1 MSFEDFD
8 YAEYE
13 RQCEAQRQE
22 NARYLAAFEGYLEN
36 AGLKESTIHRHL
48 DNASFYLNTYLL
60 REEPLPMEE
69 GCRKADDFFGYFFIC
84 KCMWSTPGTIRSTAA
99 SLKKFYKCMAER
111 GMVAPESYEYFIET
125 IREDMEYWVEDCRQ
139 FNDPSSDNPFA
150 LF

>member
-1 MSFEDFD
+1 MTFEDFD
-8 YAEYE
+8 YAEHE
-13 RQCEAQRQE
+13 RQCEARRQE

-36 AGLKESTIHRHL
+36 AGLKESTIRRHL

-60 REEPLPMEE
+60 REKPLPMEE

-84 KCMWSTPGTIRSTAA
+84 KCMWSTPGTIRSTVA
-99 SLKKFYKCMAER
+99 SLKKFYKSMAER
-111 GMVAPESYEYFIET
+111 GMVAPESYEHFIET
-125 IREDMEYWVEDCRQ
+125 IREGLEYWVEDCRQ